1 MQQSDMFSAPS
12 SLTPRNDVYP
22 FIAPEHH
29 KGKLEGKIVIVT
41 GAGRGLGRAMANAF
55 ATAGARLICVAR
67 RQSDLDEV
75 VKEIKSSGG
84 ESIGVAADVADPTS
98 CRHVLSECESH
109 FGSEDVDILVNNAGM
124 TRFNTFENESEDLED
139 WWRVMEVNLKGP
151 LLFIRGVLPSM
162 LRRNTGTIVTISST
176 SGTLDIPYNTAY
188 ATSKAAVVKFNQ
200 DHWHEVHDKGVR
212 CFTLHPGSVQTD
224 LAKSESAVNMA
235 AAQSNPGMQEVFG
248 EFQKITYQTSQ
259 LAANTCVALCV
270 EEDAALMNGRYID
283 SQQDL
288 GEVLQH
294 AKDERERL
302 EKGKLYH
309 LKMEEF

>member
-22 FIAPEHH
+22 FIAPEQH
-29 KGKLEGKIVIVT
+29 KGKLSGKIVIIT
-41 GAGRGLGRAMANAF
+41 GAGRGLGRAIAKAF
-55 ATAGARLICVAR
+55 AAAGARLICVAR
-67 RQSDLDEV
+67 RKTDLDEV
-75 VKEIKSSGG
+75 VEEINSIGG
-84 ESIGVAADVADPTS
+84 ESIGVAADVTDPHA
-98 CRHVLSECESH
+98 CRYVLNECDAH
-109 FGSEDVDILVNNAGM
+109 FGSENVDILINNAGM
-124 TRFNTFENESEDLED
+124 TRFNTFENESEDLGD

-162 LRRNTGTIVTISST
+162 LRRTTGTIVTISST
-176 SGTLDIPYNTAY
+176 SGSLDIPYNTAY
-188 ATSKAAVVKFNQ
+188 ATSKAAVIKFNQ
-200 DHWHEVHDKGVR
+200 DLWHEVHNKGVR

-224 LAKSESAVNMA
+224 LAKSEGAVNME
-235 AAQSNPGMQEVFG
+235 AAQSNAGMQAVFG
-248 EFQKITYQTSQ
+248 EFQKITYQTPQ

-294 AKDERERL
+294 AKDQRERL

-309 LKMEEF
+309 LKVEEF